1 MHNTAS
7 ISHVFSQVSPLTS
20 SSPPNPSFS
29 PASNFPHEASCNS
42 VHDLLEAREVPLE
55 LVVYKCDSVHEA
67 RDSVYTLLEAREVPL
82 EVVHDCD
89 SVHDLDLTENH
100 LAERQQSYSE
110 LFEDEDDDQEA
121 ENGQLYPLT
130 PEMAFDSWKKL
141 DEYVVL
147 GVVIFVRKKL
157 TFLF

>member
-20 SSPPNPSFS
+20 SPPPNPSFS
-29 PASNFPHEASCNS
+29 PASNFPHEAPCDS

-55 LVVYKCDSVHEA
+55 S
-67 RDSVYTLLEAREVPL
+67 
-82 EVVHDCD
+82 VVHKCD
-89 SVHDLDLTENH
+89 SVHDLDLTENY
-100 LAERQQSYSE
+100 LAERQRSYSE

-147 GVVIFVRKKL
+147 GVVVFVRKKL

>member
-1 MHNTAS
+1 
-7 ISHVFSQVSPLTS
+7 
-20 SSPPNPSFS
+20 
-29 PASNFPHEASCNS
+29 
-42 VHDLLEAREVPLE
+42 
-55 LVVYKCDSVHEA
+55 
-67 RDSVYTLLEAREVPL
+67 VPL
-82 EVVHDCD
+82 EVVHDCDSVHDPLEAREMPFLRCDRD

-100 LAERQQSYSE
+100 LAERQRSYSE

-147 GVVIFVRKKL
+147 GVVVFVRKL